1 MRSSSP
7 ARRLTGA
14 LILACLVLSA
24 CSEAEPEPTACPVPS
39 FPPVTT
45 PVEGATPLPPAEDS
59 SNSLCSAES
68 LSSVE
73 AFTLLQ
79 DAAAAIVIIDTRTP
93 AEYAGGHIPGAV
105 NLSTQDA
112 AFWDQVGE
120 LPLAGT
126 YLLYCR
132 TGRTTRRVVEGM
144 RAMGFTDVCHIGDGF
159 NGWKRADLPVEEG
172 SS

>member
-45 PVEGATPLPPAEDS
+45 PVEGATPPPPAEDS
-59 SNSLCSAES
+59 SDSLCSAES

-73 AFTLLQ
+73 ASTLLQ
-79 DAAAAIVIIDTRTP
+79 DAAAAITIIDTRTP

-112 AFWDQVGE
+112 AFWDQVRE
-120 LPLAGT
+120 LPLGWHVPA
-126 YLLYCR
+126 LLPHR
-132 TGRTTRRVVEGM
+132 QHNPEGGGGH
-144 RAMGFTDVCHIGDGF
+144 AGDGIH
-159 NGWKRADLPVEEG
+159 RRLPYRRRLQRVEARRPAR
-172 SS
+172 